1 MNKDMSNN
9 GLSDVNQIGGS
20 FKDIELKLANVK
32 CGRNML
38 LRLFEFCMENMQEI
52 EKQNDIGQ
60 ENTK

>member
-1 MNKDMSNN
+1 MNKDMLNN
-9 GLSDVNQIGGS
+9 GLSNGNQIGES

-38 LRLFEFCMENMQEI
+38 LRLFEFCMESMQEI